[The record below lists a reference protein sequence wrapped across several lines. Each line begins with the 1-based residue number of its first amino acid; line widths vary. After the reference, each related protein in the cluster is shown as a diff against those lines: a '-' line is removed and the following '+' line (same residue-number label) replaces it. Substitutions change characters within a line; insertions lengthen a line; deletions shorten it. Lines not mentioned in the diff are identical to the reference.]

1 MVEKESTVGQHAL
14 GLREE
19 DAGGDLP
26 IERPQASDIE
36 KVERVYR

>member
-1 MVEKESTVGQHAL
+1 MGEKGSTVGQHAL

-26 IERPQASDIE
+26 IERAQALDVE